1 MSVNL
6 AHYLDLAPAR
16 LCLWDMQKVHRKGT
30 AKRRDEA
37 ASDLHNTTVVP
48 SVDEMSQVTLGPV
61 QHP

>member
-1 MSVNL
+1 VGVNPT
-6 AHYLDLAPAR
+6 HYLYLAPTR

-37 ASDLHNTTVVP
+37 ALDLHNTMVVP
-48 SVDEMSQVTLGPV
+48 SIDETLQVTLGPV

>member
-1 MSVNL
+1 
-6 AHYLDLAPAR
+6 
-16 LCLWDMQKVHRKGT
+16 MQKVHRKGT

-37 ASDLHNTTVVP
+37 ALDLHNTTVVP